1 MKSKVALATLA
12 MIPMAANNA
21 YASNI
26 GTVTASSLNVRS
38 GPSTSYKIVTTV
50 KKNDKVNILQS
61 SNGWYKIET
70 ASGKQG
76 WASSSYISISNNDT
90 NNNTNI
96 SENIAI
102 VNTDG
107 LKFRTGAGTS
117 YSIIKVL
124 NKGEKVEVISE
135 SAGWSKVRY
144 DSRLGY
150 VASQYID
157 KTNTNY
163 IIKEVNT
170 DGLNV
175 RTGPSTSY
183 SSIGKLNKGTKVQVI
198 SESAGWSK
206 INYNNK
212 IAYVSSGYLKTV
224 STNTSDTKPEDS
236 TEQYKEIKVVNTNG
250 LNVRKGPSTS
260 YSSIGKLNKGSNV
273 EVISESAGW
282 SKINYNNTTAYVA
295 TMYLD
300 KKTTN
305 TEDSTEQYKEIKV
318 VNTNGLNVRKGPS
331 TSYSSIGKLNKGSN
345 VEVISESAGWSKIN
359 YNNTTAYV
367 ATMYLDKKT
376 TNTEDSTEQ
385 YKEIKVVNTNGLNVR
400 KGPSTSYSS
409 IGKLNKGSNVEVI
422 SESAG
427 WSKINYNNTTAYVAT
442 MYLDKITSSEQVP
455 PVVGGDSVE
464 NVNGAIINYKALNY
478 TLKDHVD
485 VQYKKAL
492 EGGNVISSS
501 ISRSSEESTTYVM
514 AQSRA
519 FSPASKSDLE
529 YYLNPGNFTSSNRGM
544 MQFLRLDTYKGGV
557 SESELN
563 SYLNSLPKVNGK
575 NTVFYNQGKTFIDA
589 AKKYDIDLIYLV
601 SHAMWETGYGKSVL
615 AQGQTITSYKGNTL
629 PQPVTV
635 YNFFGIGAIDK
646 SANVSGAEASYS
658 NGWTSIEKTID
669 GSAKWIRDNYI
680 KSSKYNQNTI
690 YKMKFNYDYSWH
702 QYATDVNWANGI
714 SGVMYKLISMYDT
727 ASNLKFEIPNYK

>member
-90 NNNTNI
+90 NNNTNT

-224 STNTSDTKPEDS
+224 STNTSDTKP
-236 TEQYKEIKVVNTNG
+236 
-250 LNVRKGPSTS
+250 
-260 YSSIGKLNKGSNV
+260 
-273 EVISESAGW
+273 
-282 SKINYNNTTAYVA
+282 
-295 TMYLD
+295 
-300 KKTTN
+300 
-305 TEDSTEQYKEIKV
+305 EDSTEQYKEIKV

-589 AKKYDIDLIYLV
+589 AKRYDIDLIYLV
-601 SHAMWETGYGKSVL
+601 SHAMWETWLWKVS
-615 AQGQTITSYKGNTL
+615 TCSRSN
-629 PQPVTV
+629 
-635 YNFFGIGAIDK
+635 YN
-646 SANVSGAEASYS
+646 
-658 NGWTSIEKTID
+658 
-669 GSAKWIRDNYI
+669 
-680 KSSKYNQNTI
+680 
-690 YKMKFNYDYSWH
+690 
-702 QYATDVNWANGI
+702 
-714 SGVMYKLISMYDT
+714 
-727 ASNLKFEIPNYK
+727 